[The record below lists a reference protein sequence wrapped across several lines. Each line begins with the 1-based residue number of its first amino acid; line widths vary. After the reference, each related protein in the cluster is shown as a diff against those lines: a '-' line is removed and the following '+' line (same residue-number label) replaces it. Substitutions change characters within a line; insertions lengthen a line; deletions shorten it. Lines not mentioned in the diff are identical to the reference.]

1 MTLGVRIAIVIII
14 FCFWFLVSYII
25 TLHDD
30 MIREEN
36 EREYKRSKSKAG
48 HFIKLG
54 LEGPFVL
61 LRKTKSKK

>member
-1 MTLGVRIAIVIII
+1 MTLGVRIAVVIIL

-30 MIREEN
+30 MIRKELEE
-36 EREYKRSKSKAG
+36 EHKRSKSKAA